1 MISASF
7 AREDEWMQATRFSC
21 STDHTLQHRVVLEVM
36 REGVAQAD
44 ERPAAAGPA
53 DGLAVPTEQRSKL
66 TD

>member
-1 MISASF
+1 
-7 AREDEWMQATRFSC
+7 MQATRFSC